1 MEAACKHDNGTF
13 IIAMS
18 PTVPTSASFRSSEAM
33 LTLRWQ
39 RSKLINLGASV
50 RRCPFDHTGHK
61 PLLRVDYITS

>member
-1 MEAACKHDNGTF
+1 PPAIGPR
-13 IIAMS
+13 AMDS
-18 PTVPTSASFRSSEAM
+18 RIKLKINDVGPSFRSSEAM

-61 PLLRVDYITS
+61 PLLRVDYIAS